1 MEEINVEVA
10 SIISNLILERLNY
23 CSAKQNE
30 LNQKNARVS
39 RFFINYLKVL
49 GVETE
54 NMKPNDVTLLFNEMM
69 NDLNIVANDKSYL
82 DTDLIKIINKKK
94 SEFLYIDIKD
104 KRKKININRFVFII
118 LTSLVI
124 GLLFSSIYKLIKLNY
139 KRVN

>member
-30 LNQKNARVS
+30 LNQKMLES
-39 RFFINYLKVL
+39 LDFFINYLKVL

-82 DTDLIKIINKKK
+82 DTDLIKIINKK
-94 SEFLYIDIKD
+94 SL
-104 KRKKININRFVFII
+104 NFI
-118 LTSLVI
+118 
-124 GLLFSSIYKLIKLNY
+124 F
-139 KRVN
+139 